1 MLTKLGV
8 SRAGAVLKMA
18 MRFHNKG
25 KLCLKAPKFK
35 GPISNKV
42 GRQKRRIG
50 NSKNENHLST
60 KSKSGF

>member
-1 MLTKLGV
+1 
-8 SRAGAVLKMA
+8 MA